1 MASLRFSFTNKV
13 QTATLKNG
21 TGGGAPALDQVSP
34 WLMTNS
40 QNRDRELVWQQ
51 SSGAS
56 GFVDFDLT
64 GAASD
69 TSVGL
74 LAVLGHRGAPA
85 TAAGVTS
92 IVTRYSTNAN
102 GYPPTAA
109 SAWTAFTGGT
119 ITLGSGV
126 RDAGAIIATP
136 INCRYIRF
144 DYTTATTFTI
154 GRLFAGTV
162 EHDFLIV
169 ASPGRSRRRIIPR
182 LENRMAGGMPHYTVS
197 GDVRYEFSLP
207 YQDIGATLFAK
218 ILAVGSRTTSF
229 VLIERDDAIFEAVL
243 RDGTLTDSLTFDA
256 PDTYTT
262 ALDVE
267 TLG

>member
-85 TAAGVTS
+85 TAGS
-92 IVTRYSTNAN
+92 SL
-102 GYPPTAA
+102 PTARTRRR
-109 SAWTAFTGGT
+109 SMLGTWT
-119 ITLGSGV
+119 
-126 RDAGAIIATP
+126 RATP
-136 INCRYIRF
+136 TNPI
-144 DYTTATTFTI
+144 
-154 GRLFAGTV
+154 
-162 EHDFLIV
+162 
-169 ASPGRSRRRIIPR
+169 
-182 LENRMAGGMPHYTVS
+182 RMADGLISAHT
-197 GDVRYEFSLP
+197 LP
-207 YQDIGATLFAK
+207 WEIW
-218 ILAVGSRTTSF
+218 
-229 VLIERDDAIFEAVL
+229 
-243 RDGTLTDSLTFDA
+243 
-256 PDTYTT
+256 
-262 ALDVE
+262 
-267 TLG
+267 